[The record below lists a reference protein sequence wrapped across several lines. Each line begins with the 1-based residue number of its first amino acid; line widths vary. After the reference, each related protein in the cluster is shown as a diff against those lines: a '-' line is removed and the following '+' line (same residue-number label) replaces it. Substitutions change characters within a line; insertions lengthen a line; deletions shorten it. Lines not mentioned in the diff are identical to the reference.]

1 MLLARQWVNCHGD
14 AEDVVQDAFIRFW
27 QNRDRVRRE
36 VAYLYQCVR
45 TTAMNF
51 YRSTSRR
58 ARHEG
63 AAAKKEAM
71 FGEVGGAAEDVETR
85 EMLERSLERLP
96 GEQREV
102 VVMHVWG
109 ELTFKEIGEAL
120 EIPQRTAQSRYR
132 YGVDALQAVMEGGEV
147 VR

>member
-1 MLLARQWVNCHGD
+1 
-14 AEDVVQDAFIRFW
+14 
-27 QNRDRVRRE
+27 
-36 VAYLYQCVR
+36 
-45 TTAMNF
+45 
-51 YRSTSRR
+51 
-58 ARHEG
+58 
-63 AAAKKEAM
+63 M